1 MMSSYY
7 FVLTFL
13 KYLCPLEQNIK
24 GNNQPTG
31 ASKQVHGS
39 SEKRCSRLQTKVNRM
54 KNLVSSAVASKTSK
68 GGSKQIHG
76 DSEKKDIDNCK
87 QR

>member
-1 MMSSYY
+1 MITGFLACQNNWTININCMMSSSY

-24 GNNQPTG
+24 GNNQPIG
-31 ASKQVHGS
+31 AQNKYMDA
-39 SEKRCSRLQTKVNRM
+39 L
-54 KNLVSSAVASKTSK
+54 
-68 GGSKQIHG
+68 
-76 DSEKKDIDNCK
+76 KKDIVDCK